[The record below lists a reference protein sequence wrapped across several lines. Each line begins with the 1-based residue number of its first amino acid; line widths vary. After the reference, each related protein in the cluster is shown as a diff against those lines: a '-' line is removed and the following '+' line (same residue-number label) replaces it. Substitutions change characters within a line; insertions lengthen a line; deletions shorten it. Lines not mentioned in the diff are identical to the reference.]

1 MHEYDFLVFVK
12 YYIWFYRFDSAS
24 SQKNL
29 LRSQIDCEEVTI
41 QFPVENEVLFECLR
55 NHLPN
60 EKLWHSF
67 EELKILLSELA
78 KQTASPQEN
87 TILVKQTTAIACAIN
102 QELELVLL
110 NHVFP
115 GKCIACPQY

>member
-67 EELKILLSELA
+67 EELKLLLSELQ
-78 KQTASPQEN
+78 KQPASPQEN
-87 TILVKQTTAIACAIN
+87 SFLVKKTVDTACTTY
-102 QELELVLL
+102 QELELVLVK
-110 NHVFP
+110 HVFP
-115 GKCIACPQY
+115 GKCIACP